1 MKSRTIHRRRL
12 LRVVLWT
19 LVLCF
24 NCIVAEE
31 TGERQPDYFEA
42 TEANEHDDRTLLDTF
57 GQAAKEPD
65 YFEATEAN
73 EYDDRPLL
81 DTFGQAAK
89 EPDYFEATEANEYDD
104 RTLLDTFGQ
113 AAKEFLTQRVIPDTD
128 ADCKWDWR
136 YVRCG
141 KKSSVNDGILNV
153 LISNKKANCHLF

>member
-1 MKSRTIHRRRL
+1 MKISIINPQSAWLSLWHPSSVTTHLYYFASSRATLFPTIMKSRTIHRKRL

-42 TEANEHDDRTLLDTF
+42 TEANE
-57 GQAAKEPD
+57 
-65 YFEATEAN
+65 
-73 EYDDRPLL
+73 
-81 DTFGQAAK
+81 
-89 EPDYFEATEANEYDD
+89 YDD

-113 AAKEFLTQRVIPDTD
+113 AAKEFLTKRVIPDTD

-153 LISNKKANCHLF
+153 LISNKKANSQLFWSMI